1 MVNGKIKWFQKDVIQ
16 LIVKCMFIK
25 DVKNCKS
32 FVKIWKINMKD
43 DFMRMLDN
51 LCVEEIKV
59 K

>member
-1 MVNGKIKWFQKDVIQ
+1 MVLERCNLVDCGVY
-16 LIVKCMFIK
+16 VY
-25 DVKNCKS
+25 KNCKS
-32 FVKIWKINMKD
+32 FVKIWKINIKD